1 MPPRSC
7 RAEPTVLERPH
18 RRAALYLLSVA
29 DAGGSARLP
38 GGVGPLAV
46 VRCVDEAASA
56 AAAAVGLHHRRQR
69 RLALARA
76 ADLGF
81 HRVDG
86 FNAHPLYTRIAARF
100 QTTVSETTVRPSP
113 TRVPRRARGRPCPR
127 RAGARGRTCARAARR
142 SRARAAL
149 RCAWRCWTAFEG
161 ACTNLA
167 CIFCAR
173 EVCKTPNAWCVFC
186 QPNMTECK

>member
-7 RAEPTVLERPH
+7 RAEPTVFERPH
-18 RRAALYLLSVA
+18 RRAALYLISVA

-46 VRCVDEAASA
+46 VRCVDEATAAAA
-56 AAAAVGLHHRRQR
+56 AAAAVGLHHRCQR

-86 FNAHPLYTRIAARF
+86 FNAHPLYTRFAARF
-100 QTTVSETTVRPSP
+100 Q
-113 TRVPRRARGRPCPR
+113 
-127 RAGARGRTCARAARR
+127 
-142 SRARAAL
+142 
-149 RCAWRCWTAFEG
+149 
-161 ACTNLA
+161 NL
-167 CIFCAR
+167 CF
-173 EVCKTPNAWCVFC
+173 
-186 QPNMTECK
+186 